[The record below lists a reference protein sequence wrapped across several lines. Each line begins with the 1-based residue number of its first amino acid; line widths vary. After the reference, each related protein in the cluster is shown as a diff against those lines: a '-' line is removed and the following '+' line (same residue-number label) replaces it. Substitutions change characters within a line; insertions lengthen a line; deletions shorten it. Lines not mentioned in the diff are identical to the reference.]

1 MPNFTVFYHQVCA
14 ALSILSSLF
23 LIPLLFR
30 YKDSQ
35 INFYQLSTYIC
46 LLSIAWGIHGLIHY
60 LDEKK
65 TVNEFFD

>member
-1 MPNFTVFYHQVCA
+1 MVNFTVFYHQVCG

-35 INFYQLSTYIC
+35 INFYQLATFIC
-46 LLSIAWGIHGLIHY
+46 LLSISWGIHGLIHY
-60 LDEKK
+60 LDDKKK
-65 TVNEFFD
+65 TNEFFD